1 MSDLNH
7 AIQLIRQ
14 GQKFEAQ
21 RILQELLKTQP
32 NNIQAWFWY
41 VETCSTTERRI
52 QVLETCLKM
61 NPGNPQV
68 MQALQ
73 HLQVQ
78 RPAQTETPAPQ
89 MPSQPAE
96 PSPTYY
102 SYEESKPEPE
112 TQDSSYGYEPYPSSY
127 EQEQTPAY
135 LEDVPT
141 VVGKS
146 DLYGFESYRTVQTEP
161 EKPAPPKKQSW
172 ELETSSYTDN
182 SMLSKQKKP
191 KRTYSVFD
199 VWMTAVTSQDEK
211 AYADLLEDPEAGL
224 ERAFSWIA
232 IAGLVTALT
241 VPVQYLLNPNL
252 GELLDIPE
260 LQRQVGSMTPNAFII
275 ILTMISFVTAPIGG
289 MLNLAISGGIQN
301 FLAMFFGGGGNY
313 TRTVYALA
321 AFLAPMTIITSI
333 AAVIPV
339 VGGCLSLPFA
349 IYNFVLNVRAL
360 KAAHSLGNGA
370 AVGVMLAPTL
380 LILIFA
386 CLFVF
391 MTATSLP
398 SS

>member
-32 NNIQAWFWY
+32 NNIQVWFWY
-41 VETCSTTERRI
+41 IETCSTTERRI

-68 MQALQ
+68 LQALQ
-73 HLQVQ
+73 HLQGQ
-78 RPAQTETPAPQ
+78 RPAQFESPGPTQ
-89 MPSQPAE
+89 MPPQSVE

-102 SYEESKPEPE
+102 SYDEAKPES
-112 TQDSSYGYEPYPSSY
+112 QDASYGYEPYPSTY
-127 EQEQTPAY
+127 GQEQTPY
-135 LEDVPT
+135 LDDVPT

-172 ELETSSYTDN
+172 ELETSSYTDT
-182 SMLSKQKKP
+182 SMLSKPKKP
-191 KRTYSVFD
+191 LRTYSTFD
-199 VWMTAVTSQDEK
+199 VWMTAVTSQDERS
-211 AYADLLEDPEAGL
+211 YADLLQDPEMGL
-224 ERAFSWIA
+224 GRAFTWTA
-232 IAGLVTALT
+232 IAGVVSSIVIPIQLFMTPDLS
-241 VPVQYLLNPNL
+241 
-252 GELLDIPE
+252 ELLTMPE
-260 LQRQVGSMTPNAFII
+260 FRQVVGGSVNQNVLIVMITMAALVISPIASII
-275 ILTMISFVTAPIGG
+275 
-289 MLNLAISGGIQN
+289 NLAIFGGIQN

-321 AFLAPMTIITSI
+321 AFLAPMTMITSLV
-333 AAVIPV
+333 AVIPV
-339 VGGCLSLPFA
+339 AGACLSLPFT

-360 KAAHSLGNGA
+360 KAAHSLPNGA

-380 LILIFA
+380 LILLFV

-391 MTATSLP
+391 MAATSLP